1 MAGNPGP
8 DPTAKLGSLA
18 IDILKLLTTRQRPLL
33 AIFLF
38 CVLVLFAV
46 CIPAK
51 ETRFALI
58 VFMMAVAGL
67 VAVIVV
73 ASSIRWFHT
82 ADLTRDE
89 RRIVERVKL
98 LEEGMLGPPPEY
110 ISGPIRRTH
119 ESVVRFL
126 EKLLE

>member
-1 MAGNPGP
+1 MAGNTSP
-8 DPTAKLGSLA
+8 DSTAKLGNLA

-38 CVLVLFAV
+38 CAIVLFTV
-46 CIPAK
+46 CLPAK
-51 ETRFALI
+51 ETRLALI
-58 VFMMAVAGL
+58 VFMMAVAGI
-67 VAVIVV
+67 VAMVVV
-73 ASSIRWFHT
+73 ASSIRRFHT
-82 ADLTRDE
+82 ADLTPDE

-119 ESVVRFL
+119 ESVVSFL